1 MDAASTIR
9 VFPMPPVERWI
20 EEYRGSYLTSRDKAT
35 VEAYTR
41 VLKQFATWLAGQPGS
56 QGQFHPRTITRTAIE
71 IFLGTL
77 NSSSHKNQ
85 ARSAISSFCQWLI
98 DEKQILERN
107 PARGINVPPQALLA
121 PRILNEKERFAVR
134 QIVERANDIR
144 GEAIFALGYWAGCR
158 VSDVS
163 HLLMEHTHITS
174 KAGWIHVGHK
184 GDKWRDID
192 LVNEARRPLHAYLVA
207 VAHERDGHKKKQ
219 KLHEPSSIY
228 VFTSQREKLPIPEG
242 EGDGWRLTEDGI
254 HLWFQRLKKNA
265 TKEEWDLVHTIT
277 FHDLRHDFA
286 HRAREAGWSIE
297 EVAYYLGHIT
307 NKGTPAIQTTVR
319 YTQVSREQVKEKL
332 KHIKG

>member
-1 MDAASTIR
+1 M
-9 VFPMPPVERWI
+9 
-20 EEYRGSYLTSRDKAT
+20 
-35 VEAYTR
+35 
-41 VLKQFATWLAGQPGS
+41 
-56 QGQFHPRTITRTAIE
+56 
-71 IFLGTL
+71 
-77 NSSSHKNQ
+77 
-85 ARSAISSFCQWLI
+85 
-98 DEKQILERN
+98 
-107 PARGINVPPQALLA
+107 
-121 PRILNEKERFAVR
+121 R
-134 QIVERANDIR
+134 QVVERANDIR

-163 HLLMEHTHITS
+163 HLMMEHTHVTS

-192 LVNEARRPLHAYLVA
+192 LVNEARRPLHAYLIA
-207 VAHERDGHKKKQ
+207 VAYERDEHKKKQ
-219 KLHEPSSIY
+219 KLHEPSSTY

-242 EGDGWRLTEDGI
+242 ERDGWRLTEDGI

-265 TKEEWDLVHTIT
+265 TKEEWDLIHDIT

-307 NKGTPAIQTTVR
+307 NKGTPAIQTTAR